1 MKKMSKK
8 KIREI
13 RFQTIIEI
21 IMVILLVF
29 SFIPM
34 FIMLFLSSKTTWE
47 MYNNFFGLPARFAL
61 ENYTSAFE
69 FLKGNMVNTLAM
81 VAGAVVLTLILCT
94 LGGYVFA
101 LKQFPGKSLLFYG
114 ILVLMMIPGSISL
127 AANYTLIIEYG
138 LLNSRWAVIL
148 PWITGG
154 QVMGILLC
162 KNAIEALPRDLFEAA
177 KIEGCNE
184 FKLITNITVPLI
196 KPMLS
201 TVAVL
206 KVVDYYNDF
215 IWPMMVIESNTKQV
229 VTVVLKVFNSSQ
241 STSNMG
247 TMYAGF
253 VIATIPLFVLFM
265 FTSRLYM
272 EGLTA
277 GAVKG

>member
-1 MKKMSKK
+1 MSKK
-8 KIREI
+8 KIKEI
-13 RFQTIIEI
+13 RFQMIIEI
-21 IMVILLVF
+21 IMIILLIF
-29 SFIPM
+29 SFVPM

-47 MYNNFFGLPARFAL
+47 MYNNFFGLPARFAW
-61 ENYTSAFE
+61 ENYTSAFAY
-69 FLKGNMVNTLAM
+69 LKGNMINTLLM
-81 VAGAVVLTLILCT
+81 VAGAVILTLVLST
-94 LGGYVFA
+94 LSGYVFA
-101 LKQFPGKSLLFYG
+101 VKKFPGKSLLFMG
-114 ILVLMMIPGSISL
+114 VLVLMMIPGSISL

-154 QVMGILLC
+154 QIMGILLC

-184 FKLITNITVPLI
+184 FKLITTITVPLI

-215 IWPMMVIESNTKQV
+215 IWPMMVIESNAKQV
-229 VTVVLKVFNSSQ
+229 VTVFLKVFNSSQ
-241 STSNMG
+241 SSSNMG

-253 VIATIPLFVLFM
+253 VIAMIPLFVLFL

>member
-1 MKKMSKK
+1 MSKK
-8 KIREI
+8 KLKEI
-13 RFQTIIEI
+13 RFQVIIEI
-21 IMVILLVF
+21 IMVILLLF
-29 SFIPM
+29 SFVPM
-34 FIMLFLSSKTTWE
+34 LVMLFLSSKTTWE
-47 MYNNFFGLPARFAL
+47 MYNNFFGLPARFAW

-69 FLKGNMVNTLAM
+69 YLKGNMANTLLM
-81 VAGAVVLTLILCT
+81 VAGAVVLTLVLCT
-94 LGGYVFA
+94 LSGYVFA
-101 LKQFPGKSLLFYG
+101 VKKFPGKSFLFMG
-114 ILVLMMIPGSISL
+114 ILILMMIPGSISL

-184 FKLITNITVPLI
+184 FKLITTITVPLI

-215 IWPMMVIESNTKQV
+215 IWPMMVIESNSKQV

-241 STSNMG
+241 SSSNMG

-253 VIATIPLFVLFM
+253 VIAMIPLFILFM

>member
-1 MKKMSKK
+1 
-8 KIREI
+8 
-13 RFQTIIEI
+13 
-21 IMVILLVF
+21 
-29 SFIPM
+29 
-34 FIMLFLSSKTTWE
+34 
-47 MYNNFFGLPARFAL
+47 
-61 ENYTSAFE
+61 
-69 FLKGNMVNTLAM
+69 
-81 VAGAVVLTLILCT
+81 
-94 LGGYVFA
+94 
-101 LKQFPGKSLLFYG
+101 
-114 ILVLMMIPGSISL
+114 MMIPGSISL

-184 FKLITNITVPLI
+184 FKLITTITVPLI

-215 IWPMMVIESNTKQV
+215 IWPMMVIESNSKQV

-241 STSNMG
+241 SSSNMG

-253 VIATIPLFVLFM
+253 VIAMIPLFILFM